1 MRAHLSRVQEH
12 LTRSYRK
19 TRVNGNMAQDS
30 HKMPAV
36 KLFISQLSSIVKPLD
51 GVGEG
56 NMVGFTLRDVTFAR
70 VWLQVGLLTVDRIH
84 CFCIREV
91 H

>member
-1 MRAHLSRVQEH
+1 MH
-12 LTRSYRK
+12 LTRGYRK
-19 TRVNGNMAQDS
+19 ARVNYDMAQDS

-70 VWLQVGLLTVDRIH
+70 VWLQVGLLTIVSSYSLCTSSKRY
-84 CFCIREV
+84 
-91 H
+91 